1 MSPDKIQTISNWPEP
16 RKVKDIQS
24 FLGFANFYWRFIFNY
39 SDIVVPLTQLTRK
52 DAPWD
57 FSEDCRRAFNAL
69 KQAFTTAPILTHFIP
84 DTPIIVETDAS
95 DYAVAGILS
104 ITCSN
109 REICP
114 VAFYSR
120 TLTAL
125 ELNYNTH
132 DKELLAIFEAFRNWH
147 HYLEGSASPIDV
159 VTDHKNLEYFSTSKV
174 LSRRQAR
181 WSEFLSQFHLVIC
194 FCPGKLGAKPDALTR
209 RWDVYPKEGDSGYAR
224 VNPQNLRLV
233 FTQEQLTNS
242 LRATILEFPVLRQ
255 AVTIMDVETLHNDI
269 LSALPSDPI
278 AQIHLSDPPDS
289 CWSTDEAGFLRLDGL
304 CLRVLRY
311 HHDHPLSGHFGQ
323 NRTLELIW
331 RKYTWPGLRTFVKD
345 YI

>member
-1 MSPDKIQTISNWPEP
+1 
-16 RKVKDIQS
+16 
-24 FLGFANFYWRFIFNY
+24 
-39 SDIVVPLTQLTRK
+39 
-52 DAPWD
+52 
-57 FSEDCRRAFNAL
+57 
-69 KQAFTTAPILTHFIP
+69 
-84 DTPIIVETDAS
+84 VETDAS

-109 REICP
+109 REIHP
-114 VAFYSR
+114 VAFYSQ
-120 TLTAL
+120 TLTAP
-125 ELNYNTH
+125 ELNYDTH
-132 DKELLAIFEAFRNWH
+132 NKELLAIFKAFWNWR

-159 VTDHKNLEYFSTSKV
+159 ITDHKNLEYFSTSKV
-174 LSRRQAR
+174 LSRRQAQ
-181 WSEFLSQFHLVIC
+181 WSEFLSQFHLVIH
-194 FCPGKLGAKPDALTR
+194 FRPGKLGAKPDALTR

-242 LRATILEFPVLRQ
+242 LRATILEFPVLRR

-278 AQIHLSDPPDS
+278 AQIHLSDPLDS
-289 CWSTDEAGFLRLDGL
+289 HWSTDEAGFLHLDGRIYVLDLDGL
-304 CLRVLRY
+304 RLRVLWY

-323 NRTLELIW
+323 NQTLELI
-331 RKYTWPGLRTFVKD
+331 RHKYTWPGLRTFVKD